1 MKKSRGLGITLRN
14 NEIKDIIEAIR
25 SLENRGILLKETTG
39 KIISQEEGLLNFI
52 GSLMKVGLPLTKNVL
67 APLAKSVMMPLKSMA
82 ATNTADLA
90 IEKNFSITPLRPK
103 SKKKFFSIL
112 RIANLARLKK

>member
-1 MKKSRGLGITLRN
+1 
-14 NEIKDIIEAIR
+14 
-25 SLENRGILLKETTG
+25 
-39 KIISQEEGLLNFI
+39 
-52 GSLMKVGLPLTKNVL
+52 
-67 APLAKSVMMPLKSMA
+67 MMPLKSMA

-90 IEKNFSITPLRPK
+90 IEKKFSITPLRPK